1 MVKAT
6 RWLKALINGRK
17 PISAAENQI
26 PAKQKK
32 RWSFVKSIPEIN
44 PKPPTASLPPMK
56 LPAAS
61 ISKREEWAAVKIQAS
76 FRGYLARRALKA
88 LKGLVK
94 LQALVKGHIVRK
106 QTAETLRCMQ
116 ALVRA
121 QAQLRAHAR
130 HANKSSRPLSNPESL
145 TPEKTEAYQQRISN
159 SWIDGWIKSKNEC
172 RRRLFSD
179 EFEHCPSYMGN
190 TVSFQAKVRAQSVPK
205 QRPKE
210 LLVKLRS
217 QSSQRTCSSA
227 TSSCCSNS
235 SAVHAKFGNGA
246 CYQGS
251 GRLDRFGMPIRI

>member
-1 MVKAT
+1 MAKAT
-6 RWLKALINGRK
+6 RWLKALLTGRK

-32 RWSFVKSIPEIN
+32 RWGFVKSIPEIN
-44 PKPPTASLPPMK
+44 PKPPPASPPPMK
-56 LPAAS
+56 LPAVS
-61 ISKREEWAAVKIQAS
+61 ITKREEWSAVKIQAS
-76 FRGYLARRALKA
+76 FRGYLARKALKA

-94 LQALVKGHIVRK
+94 LQALVRGHIVRK

-116 ALVRA
+116 ALVHA
-121 QAQLRAHAR
+121 QARLRVRAR
-130 HANKSSRPLSNPESL
+130 RANKCSSPLSNQESL
-145 TPEKTEAYQQRISN
+145 TPEKTEAYKQRISN

-172 RRRLFSD
+172 RRRPFSD

-210 LLVKLRS
+210 LVKLRS
-217 QSSQRTCSSA
+217 QSSQRTCSSV
-227 TSSCCSNS
+227 TSSYCSNS
-235 SAVHAKFGNGA
+235 SALHAKFGNEA